1 MFSMRTATMFLF
13 FALFVTVAFAQEGK
27 ILNIG
32 YNSFT
37 HFKGT
42 CLKIFHLGDIIQTAD
57 FLSELKLYTKIFL
70 RFIRNTAGLDYQIWV
85 NKYFFFW
92 PDEEDDDL
100 EGERAGKG
108 HVCASGATNYTCTC
122 ANGKKAP
129 CGKVSSKYVHQ
140 PHLHLL
146 QRKESTLRQ
155 GKLQVCAPTT
165 PAPAKRKVNTLRQG
179 E

>member
-1 MFSMRTATMFLF
+1 MFLF

-85 NKYFFFW
+85 NKYFFSDQMKRTTIW
-92 PDEEDDDL
+92 
-100 EGERAGKG
+100 RARGQAR
-108 HVCASGATNYTCTC
+108 VMSVPAE
-122 ANGKKAP
+122 P
-129 CGKVSSKYVHQ
+129 
-140 PHLHLL
+140 
-146 QRKESTLRQ
+146 
-155 GKLQVCAPTT
+155 PTT
-165 PAPAKRKVNTLRQG
+165 PAPAPMERKHLAAR
-179 E
+179 

>member
-1 MFSMRTATMFLF
+1 MLTTTIVEITICSCELPPRNPLFMFSMRTATMFLF
-13 FALFVTVAFAQEGK
+13 FALFVTVAIAQEGK

-85 NKYFFFW
+85 NKYFFSDQMKRTTIW
-92 PDEEDDDL
+92 
-100 EGERAGKG
+100 RARGQAR
-108 HVCASGATNYTCTC
+108 VMSVPAE
-122 ANGKKAP
+122 P
-129 CGKVSSKYVHQ
+129 
-140 PHLHLL
+140 
-146 QRKESTLRQ
+146 
-155 GKLQVCAPTT
+155 PTT
-165 PAPAKRKVNTLRQG
+165 PAPGPTERKHHAAR
-179 E
+179 